1 MQRWQVCC
9 GPSSSPP
16 GMPSRSGVAAGQQP
30 WAWGGPRGRREQG
43 SPGTRGLARRPSSPL
58 PPPPAPPLPGTGTQG
73 PAVLRWREPGGT
85 SRQGT
90 EGQATSPGPRSPTL
104 WPRGPPPQWPL
115 TMGLSR
121 GGPPSAPPGGLA
133 HNRGSR
139 VRGQGA
145 AEASGQ
151 AAAGSAGGGQT
162 RLLKL
167 APLGKEGGSRREAP
181 GSRPYPLPLPTSYP
195 IASSI
200 NLTLEPA
207 AGSLPSQ
214 GPAQAAA
221 PGRSALLKRRV
232 AGAPAP
238 LQVLPPGSPGG
249 GRGLPPP
256 QPPAPAPSR
265 PGQGRGGPPRL
276 RGSSAGGAL
285 GAWEGGG
292 RHARAWPRPVPPQST
307 SEQPPEASPPGPTT
321 EDPPAEEKPSK
332 RLSGH
337 HPHVEERTFTHD
349 DPDVLE
355 LSKGSP
361 EAAPDREIRGAAG
374 RSQVQPRAAKAAST
388 PGIVQNGWLPSP

>member
-1 MQRWQVCC
+1 
-9 GPSSSPP
+9 
-16 GMPSRSGVAAGQQP
+16 MPSGSGVAAGQQL
-30 WAWGGPRGRREQG
+30 WARGGPRGRRAGQPWHQG
-43 SPGTRGLARRPSSPL
+43 PDPEAQQ
-58 PPPPAPPLPGTGTQG
+58 PPPTPTGPPLPGTSTQG
-73 PAVLRWREPGGT
+73 PASRTEVAGTRGGGGT

-115 TMGLSR
+115 TMGLSQR
-121 GGPPSAPPGGLA
+121 GPPSAPPGGLA

-214 GPAQAAA
+214 GHAQAEA
-221 PGRSALLKRRV
+221 PGQSALLKRRV
-232 AGAPAP
+232 GWGACPSAGAALWEPGVGVGGRAGP
-238 LQVLPPGSPGG
+238 CRSPQRLYPRDWAGAGVLPG
-249 GRGLPPP
+249 
-256 QPPAPAPSR
+256 
-265 PGQGRGGPPRL
+265 
-276 RGSSAGGAL
+276 
-285 GAWEGGG
+285 
-292 RHARAWPRPVPPQST
+292 
-307 SEQPPEASPPGPTT
+307 
-321 EDPPAEEKPSK
+321 
-332 RLSGH
+332 
-337 HPHVEERTFTHD
+337 
-349 DPDVLE
+349 
-355 LSKGSP
+355 
-361 EAAPDREIRGAAG
+361 
-374 RSQVQPRAAKAAST
+374 
-388 PGIVQNGWLPSP
+388 